1 MRGGSKLPADNC
13 PEIPTTR
20 LPLRYAKFMS
30 KITKRHLALG
40 LFAFVA
46 AGVVTWQAQP
56 TRAEEQPV
64 FSADWHKPSV
74 ESFNTTEL
82 PFATDHILV
91 KLKSGERLTVQVESE
106 SVLDDALAAWSAN
119 PEVEYAEVDTLF
131 HAYAQEESWGFTEVN
146 AGTAASTNSATG
158 SGKIVAVI
166 DTGVDYNH
174 EDLDANNW
182 VNSDETD
189 GDNDDDDGNGYADDV
204 YGYDFIGSLYTAVTP
219 DSDPQDEHGHGTHV
233 SGIIAAENN
242 TTGVRGIA
250 PSATIMPVKVLDAYG
265 IGWDSTIAD
274 GIRYAA
280 DNGADIINLS
290 LGSSFSSHTLS
301 DAIDYAQ
308 TNGVLVVAAAGNSGT
323 FTGGAYPAQYSNV
336 VSVAASDEDGYKT
349 YWSNWGKVDVIAPG
363 DLILSTYPGN
373 KYVRLSGT
381 SMASPHVAGVAALIA
396 QDSSLTNNPR
406 AIRHILETT
415 ASDFGTQTGPDY
427 VAGQGMVDALVAT
440 GTLTTDQ
447 YLYADTG
454 WIKSDGVDTAVVT
467 VSLRN
472 ASNSPLAGQTI
483 TWSTSLGTLTNG
495 SSTTDSNGEAQT
507 TLVADDVDGLAT
519 VTATTT
525 LASTPATMQIAIVP
539 DTVEPETV
547 GVTPYVT
554 ASDYGIASGTASNL
568 SSNIYYAGDE
578 VQIWSYPT
586 ALDRETHDEVTM
598 TYSVTDSDGA
608 DVAEL
613 GGTTESVSVGFDFY
627 GWFYLPQ
634 ARITTKP
641 LTIPTDAL
649 DGKYTVTVTLT
660 DSESGET
667 SSRTTNFWVGE
678 LPDVLLVYDSGYCS
692 DSPVQGWDFGGVGM
706 CGRTGHVLQAE
717 LEDLGY
723 TVMLWDTTDLGY
735 PYSTDMAEFPVVVW
749 ASAGLTGTD
758 SADLQAY
765 MDLGGNVLL
774 TSELTANYEGY
785 SGIPSDFL
793 WNYLHARY
801 VSDIFTP
808 DQVNGV
814 ASGIFDGLE
823 FNTDYYDLNGDGVQS
838 SFYANE
844 LELND
849 ADDAEAILSYDVGNS
864 TDKIAGIRVATDT
877 YRSAYLSFGLETIN
891 DDSGDATKAHVLD
904 TLVGWLLG
912 NGPSITKVANK
923 KVLNNADRT
932 ISIKGTG
939 FLPTGKTTVTMGGT
953 ELSATVLSRTKIEA
967 VVPAG
972 TAPGQY
978 KIKVVN
984 PDGRKDTKT
993 KAVKVVAGGPIVQS
1007 VTPGYASNNA
1017 DRTVVVTGL
1026 NFKAGSSVTL
1036 GGVALTDVTFDGSTQ
1051 LTVKVPED
1059 FTPGTYD
1066 LRVVNPSGQAD
1077 KLINALKVRVGF
1089 DLTLANGD
1097 VNEQVLAV
1105 EKRLKTYGHFKGT
1118 PDTLFDDDTEQA
1130 VLLYQDAV
1138 DVDQTGRLDYL
1149 TRYFLNTNE

>member
-1 MRGGSKLPADNC
+1 MGGGSKLPADIC
-13 PEIPTTR
+13 PETPTAR
-20 LPLRYAKFMS
+20 LSLRYEKCMFKF
-30 KITKRHLALG
+30 TQRRVAFG
-40 LFAFVA
+40 LFALLV
-46 AGVVTWQAQP
+46 AGVAVWQTQP
-56 TRAEEQPV
+56 THAEESTQL
-64 FSADWHKPSV
+64 SADWHKPTA

-91 KLKSGERLTVQVESE
+91 KLKSGERLTVQVDSA

-119 PEVEYAEVDTLF
+119 PDVEYAEVDSLF

-146 AGTAASTNSATG
+146 AGTAASTNGATG
-158 SGKIVAVI
+158 SGKIVAVV

-182 VNSDETD
+182 VNSDEVD

-204 YGYDFIGSLYTAVTP
+204 YGYDFIGSMYTAVTP

-233 SGIIAAENN
+233 SGTIAAENN

-250 PSATIMPVKVLDAYG
+250 PSATIMPVKVLDANG
-265 IGWDSTIAD
+265 IGWDSNIAD

-290 LGSSFSSHTLS
+290 LGSSASSHTLS
-301 DAIDYAQ
+301 AAVDYAQ

-363 DLILSTYPGN
+363 DEILSTYPGN
-373 KYVRLSGT
+373 KYVKMSGT
-381 SMASPHVAGVAALIA
+381 SMASPHAAGVAALIA
-396 QDSSLTNNPR
+396 QDSALTNNPR
-406 AIRHILETT
+406 AIRHVLETT
-415 ASDFGTQTGPDY
+415 AADFGTQTGPDY
-427 VAGQGMVDALVAT
+427 VAGQGMLDALAAT
-440 GTLTTDQ
+440 GTLVTEQ

-454 WIKSDGVDTAVVT
+454 WIKSDGEDTAVVT

-472 ASNSPLAGQTI
+472 SSNSALAGQTI

-495 SSTTDSNGEAQT
+495 TSTTNSNGEAQT

-525 LASTPATMQIAIVP
+525 LASTAATMQIAIVP
-539 DTVEPETV
+539 DIVEPETV

-554 ASDYGIASGTASNL
+554 SSDAVEIATGTASNL
-568 SSNIYYAGDE
+568 STNVYSAGDE
-578 VQIWSYPT
+578 IQIWSYPT
-586 ALDRETHDEVTM
+586 AYDRETHDEVTM
-598 TYSVTDSDGA
+598 TYSVTDPDGA
-608 DVAEL
+608 DVADL
-613 GGTTESVSVGFDFY
+613 GGTSESVSVGFDFY
-627 GWFYLPQ
+627 GWFYIPQ
-634 ARITTKP
+634 SRITSKP
-641 LTIPTDAL
+641 LTIPADAV
-649 DGKYTVTVTLT
+649 DGKYTVTATIT
-660 DSESGET
+660 DADTTET
-667 SSRTTNFWVGE
+667 SFRTTDFWVGE
-678 LPDVLLVYDSGYCS
+678 IPDVLLVYDSGYCS
-692 DSPVQGWDFGGVGM
+692 DTPVQGWDFGGIGM

-723 TVMLWDTTDLGY
+723 TVMLWDTTDLSY
-735 PYSTDMAEFPVVVW
+735 PYSTDMAEFPVVIW
-749 ASAGLTGTD
+749 AAAGLTGAD
-758 SADLQAY
+758 SYDLQAY

-849 ADDAEAILSYDVGNS
+849 ADAAEAILSYDVGNS
-864 TDKIAGIRVATDT
+864 TDKVAGVRVSTDT

-891 DDSGDATKAHVLD
+891 DGTGDSTKAHVLD

-912 NGPSITKVANK
+912 DGPSITKVADK
-923 KVLNNADRT
+923 KVLNNNDRIIT
-932 ISIKGTG
+932 IKGTG
-939 FLPTGKTTVTMGGT
+939 FLPTGKTTVTLGGT
-953 ELSATVLSRTKIEA
+953 EL
-967 VVPAG
+967 
-972 TAPGQY
+972 
-978 KIKVVN
+978 
-984 PDGRKDTKT
+984 
-993 KAVKVVAGGPIVQS
+993 
-1007 VTPGYASNNA
+1007 
-1017 DRTVVVTGL
+1017 
-1026 NFKAGSSVTL
+1026 
-1036 GGVALTDVTFDGSTQ
+1036 
-1051 LTVKVPED
+1051 
-1059 FTPGTYD
+1059 
-1066 LRVVNPSGQAD
+1066 
-1077 KLINALKVRVGF
+1077 
-1089 DLTLANGD
+1089 
-1097 VNEQVLAV
+1097 
-1105 EKRLKTYGHFKGT
+1105 
-1118 PDTLFDDDTEQA
+1118 
-1130 VLLYQDAV
+1130 
-1138 DVDQTGRLDYL
+1138 
-1149 TRYFLNTNE
+1149 